1 MKGKFNAFKE
11 SMIVL
16 FKHLLKDSAESIFK
30 MDKDDLATA
39 SEFID
44 VYNKSMDY
52 VEELSKRIDDINAK
66 LMKLEWHLNEI
77 ENLLE
82 QQNENEDE
90 DKE

>member
-16 FKHLLKDSAESIFK
+16 FKHLLKDSAESIFT
-30 MDKDDLATA
+30 MDKDDMAVA

-52 VEELSKRIDDINAK
+52 VEELSKRIDDIDTK
-66 LMKLEWHLNEI
+66 LLKLEWHLNEI
-77 ENLLE
+77 EQLLE
-82 QQNENEDE
+82 QQQKE